1 MNKPEV
7 CSQPLLDVRSFQND
21 IPVKLYSTQ
30 DVKLDLCE
38 SPGTKTQA
46 HRGAGMI
53 SEIHS
58 PSLEGGEDRKRKKSI
73 LKGFCIFKLVC

>member
-58 PSLEGGEDRKRKKSI
+58 PSFQTPLAKH
-73 LKGFCIFKLVC
+73 LLIFANSTKWK